1 MHTLEPVIDALRE
14 DLLAHGWSMS
24 GAQKTTS
31 YEFDGPWSGA
41 STRSAYLFFHR
52 DEEAGPSL
60 EAFLDETDDDLQVEL
75 SLVVPGPRVRAD
87 LDLPEFLNQ
96 AAERYGACLPPE
108 IRAPVS
114 LSLRSPGRPT
124 SDAVTSKV
132 TPLRTGLRFKCPLP
146 SPAIAAGR
154 AAFSAT
160 VSTVARAFGTF
171 LEDELLQ
178 GR

>member
-1 MHTLEPVIDALRE
+1 MHTLEPVIEALRE

-52 DEEAGPSL
+52 GKESGPSL

-75 SLVVPGPRVRAD
+75 SLVVRGPNVHAG
-87 LDLPEFLNQ
+87 LDLLGLLDE
-96 AAERYGACLPPE
+96 AAERYGGCLPE
-108 IRAPVS
+108 ELKAPVS
-114 LSLRSPGRPT
+114 LSLRSPGRP
-124 SDAVTSKV
+124 SHGAAVPASPV
-132 TPLRTGLRFKCPLP
+132 RTGLRFKCPLP
-146 SPAIAAGR
+146 RPAISAGR

-160 VSTVARAFGTF
+160 VSTVAKAFGTF
-171 LEDELLQ
+171 LEEEFVQNL
-178 GR
+178 